1 MVDSKENYKF
11 ELEERI
17 NNQTLGL
24 KISAHP
30 LARKYVN
37 QMSWQKNKQTNKQ
50 KQLILLQLQMI
61 NEILTIT
68 LLKIDLM
75 EVKAMT

>member
-1 MVDSKENYKF
+1 MLIKWAD
-11 ELEERI
+11 R
-17 NNQTLGL
+17 
-24 KISAHP
+24 
-30 LARKYVN
+30 
-37 QMSWQKNKQTNKQ
+37 KNKQTNNQTNKQ

-61 NEILTIT
+61 NEIQTIT

>member
-1 MVDSKENYKF
+1 MLIKWAD
-11 ELEERI
+11 R
-17 NNQTLGL
+17 
-24 KISAHP
+24 
-30 LARKYVN
+30 
-37 QMSWQKNKQTNKQ
+37 KNKQTNKQ

-61 NEILTIT
+61 NEIQTIT

>member
-1 MVDSKENYKF
+1 
-11 ELEERI
+11 
-17 NNQTLGL
+17 
-24 KISAHP
+24 
-30 LARKYVN
+30 
-37 QMSWQKNKQTNKQ
+37 MSWQKKQTNKQTNKQ

-61 NEILTIT
+61 NEIQTIT

>member
-1 MVDSKENYKF
+1 MLIK
-11 ELEERI
+11 
-17 NNQTLGL
+17 
-24 KISAHP
+24 
-30 LARKYVN
+30 LADR
-37 QMSWQKNKQTNKQ
+37 KNKQTNKQ

-61 NEILTIT
+61 NEIQTIT

>member
-1 MVDSKENYKF
+1 
-11 ELEERI
+11 
-17 NNQTLGL
+17 
-24 KISAHP
+24 
-30 LARKYVN
+30 
-37 QMSWQKNKQTNKQ
+37 MSWQKKQTNKQ

-61 NEILTIT
+61 NEIQTIT